1 MGKQQQW
8 GRLNNLEIV
17 GLPEK
22 SNESLPDIIRK
33 NALHAGVALTSEQI
47 EFIHRVQP
55 RQHISGRPKPL
66 VVKLSNRDLKD
77 HILSGLRR
85 KRGIQTSD
93 IGISGSSQKF
103 FVNEHL
109 TPVNKNIFN
118 EAKKLALE
126 KGYKFIWIRN
136 CNIFLRRS
144 EQQPVISI
152 NSMKDLAKIV

>member
-1 MGKQQQW
+1 MERMKESQAGLQNDLEDTKQLICKLKSEIKNNVKLIEEIKSPKQQQW

-33 NALHAGVALTSEQI
+33 IALHAGVALTSEQI

-55 RQHISGRPKPL
+55 RQHISGRPKPI

-109 TPVNKNIFN
+109 TPI
-118 EAKKLALE
+118 
-126 KGYKFIWIRN
+126 
-136 CNIFLRRS
+136 
-144 EQQPVISI
+144 
-152 NSMKDLAKIV
+152 